1 MKYAAYKCDLRRMQ
15 PYIWETAYESREKR
29 HFFWKT
35 VYDPTVW
42 LFTDVYFTINCYLNS
57 KNSLEQNIDN
67 WGTIKHSTQS
77 SDEGRD
83 FMKQQ
88 SKAVHVSMRQNNVT

>member
-1 MKYAAYKCDLRRMQ
+1 MRPPEDAALHLRNGL
-15 PYIWETAYESREKR
+15 WVKR
-29 HFFWKT
+29 KEAIILENSFH
-35 VYDPTVW
+35 DPTVW